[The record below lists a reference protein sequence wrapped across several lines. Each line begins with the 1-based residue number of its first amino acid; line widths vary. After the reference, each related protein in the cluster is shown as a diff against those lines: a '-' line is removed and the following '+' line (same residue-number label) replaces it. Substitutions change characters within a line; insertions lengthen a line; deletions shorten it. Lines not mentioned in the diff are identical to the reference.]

1 MFYIGLFFIMSVNKE
16 GMLPSSVNS
25 ELTIVPSGIRTALI
39 SVGTC
44 IIAKA
49 FVGKATQHKVATN
62 IVSSSHRC
70 LMLLLSELVCVCR
83 IPTSLF
89 FFRTLETAVLLN
101 FHLIAVFCCYI
112 CSKHLV
118 KNRCLVKA
126 IRKNNSVVIG
136 ISSKL
141 LHHINPLSVHK

>member
-1 MFYIGLFFIMSVNKE
+1 MPVNKE
-16 GMLPSSVNS
+16 GILPSSVNS
-25 ELTIVPSGIRTALI
+25 ELTIVPSGIRTALT

-44 IIAKA
+44 IIVKA

-62 IVSSSHRC
+62 IVSNRHRC
-70 LMLLLSELVCVCR
+70 LMLLLSELVCVCVCR

-89 FFRTLETAVLLN
+89 FFRTLETAVLLS

-118 KNRCLVKA
+118 KNRCLIKA

-141 LHHINPLSVHK
+141 LHHINPLSIHK